1 MKIELEH
8 TSDVLVLGAGL
19 AGITAAIE
27 AAELGSKVILAAKGP
42 LFSGS
47 SFYPGTWGLGL
58 IGPDGEDDQD
68 DLCET
73 IQRVGCHMAD
83 PALVRTLVSGIQPAL
98 HGLKRRGVRLK
109 RADKDNQRE
118 FIPCFDHKHRDW
130 NGIEFDSVR
139 TVLGSVLR
147 ELGVTIL
154 PDCEALSLVQDRGR
168 VCGAVVFHRGRLRYL
183 GCGALVLATGGYGSL
198 FQHHLCTE
206 DVEGIGQ
213 AMAMDAGC
221 TLVNMEFMQ
230 VMPGYL
236 SPAYK
241 TVFNEKTFRF
251 AEFQKEDGSPLLGD
265 DAARILDLRSGHGP
279 FTARLASKAF
289 DLALFDAWH
298 QGEPVTV
305 SYSPEMQ
312 KNPPEFISTYFDWL
326 AKAKGL
332 TMADSAQIGLFS
344 HAANGGIQ
352 IDCNADTGVPGLYA
366 AGEVT
371 GGMHG
376 ADRLGGLSTANGL
389 VFGGIAG
396 RAASHYAEK
405 APQPVRHAEVES
417 VGAEGIPKAE
427 HLLQKILSQNAFVV
441 RREEGLQKALD
452 AVLDMEME
460 RKQKLHPVDAPDKIA
475 AAMRWAGRLHT
486 AEAVLQASLLR
497 RESRGSHYREDY
509 PEERKALE
517 CPIILRGGLGCV
529 WAEFLEKGGAH
540 LNDRRRTGS
549 V

>member
-19 AGITAAIE
+19 AGITAAIQ
-27 AAELGSKVILAAKGP
+27 AAKRGSSVILAAKGP

-58 IGPDGEDDQD
+58 IGPANEDDQD
-68 DLCET
+68 DLADT
-73 IQRVGCHMAD
+73 IQRVGCNMAH
-83 PALVRTLVSGIQPAL
+83 PELVKTLVSGIHPAL
-98 HGLKRRGVRLK
+98 RELKEEGVRLRK
-109 RADKDNQRE
+109 ADNADQRE

-139 TVLGSVLR
+139 TVLGAKLR
-147 ELGVTIL
+147 ELGVTVL
-154 PDCEALSLVQDRGR
+154 PDCEAVQLVQDGDR
-168 VCGAVVFHRGRLRYL
+168 VCGAVMLHAGKLCYF
-183 GCGALVLATGGYGSL
+183 GCGALILATGGYGSL

-213 AMAMDAGC
+213 ALAMDVGC
-221 TLVNMEFMQ
+221 HLVNMEFMQ

-251 AEFQKEDGSPLLGD
+251 AEFRKEDGSPLLSEDG
-265 DAARILDLRSGHGP
+265 ARILDLRSGHGP
-279 FTARLASKAF
+279 FTSRLDSKAV
-289 DLALFDAWH
+289 DLALFDAWK

-305 SYSPEMQ
+305 SYSDELR
-312 KNPPEFISTYFDWL
+312 KNPPEFVTTYFDWL
-326 AKAKGL
+326 EQAKGL
-332 TMADSAQIGLFS
+332 TMADTAQIGLFA

-352 IDCNADTGVPGLYA
+352 IDRDAYTGVPGLYA

-396 RAASHYAEK
+396 RSAAK
-405 APQPVRHAEVES
+405 AAQTAPKPIPCCEVELFR
-417 VGAEGIPKAE
+417 AEGIPEAQTN
-427 HLLQKILSQNAFVV
+427 LQKIMSQNAMVV
-441 RREEGLQKALD
+441 RREDGLRKALE
-452 AVLDMEME
+452 AVKNMESE
-460 RKQKLHPVDAPDKIA
+460 LTPCEKLNPTEA
-475 AAMRWAGRLHT
+475 AAALRFKGRLHT

-497 RESRGSHYREDY
+497 KESRGSHYREDY
-509 PEERKALE
+509 PEENRAME
-517 CPIILRGGLGCV
+517 SPILLQGGMGCV
-529 WAEFLEKGGAH
+529 RGQFSKQLEESEH
-540 LNDRRRTGS
+540 
-549 V
+549 